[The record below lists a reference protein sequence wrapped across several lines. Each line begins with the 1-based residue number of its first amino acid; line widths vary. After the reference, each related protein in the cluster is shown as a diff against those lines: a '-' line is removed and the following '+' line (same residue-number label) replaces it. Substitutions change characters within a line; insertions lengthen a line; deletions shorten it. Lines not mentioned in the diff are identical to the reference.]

1 MSLYQNT
8 IKELLNGRAYD
19 PRHIEAFMR
28 LQHDTLDHLSREQM
42 AAEVNIC
49 VACVDE
55 DGKDEAELLAQSYGL

>member
-8 IKELLNGRAYD
+8 INELLNGRDYD
-19 PRHIEAFMR
+19 PRHIEAFML

-49 VACVDE
+49 AACVDE
-55 DGKDEAELLAQSYGL
+55 GGEDAAELLAQSYGL